1 MVYYVYHSVKAFD
14 AGGDAMKMPL
24 YERLYNY
31 VIGEITAGRL
41 RPGDRVPSE
50 KELAGQFDVSRITS
64 RKALERLSQDG
75 VIERMRGRGSFV
87 SGNMDVTRL
96 QGLAAR
102 PAAQTA
108 GSPRRVAALLLP
120 DLADSYGLRLVR
132 SVDSYLR
139 RQGYYLLLCRTGGQ
153 REEEERAIEASVEIG
168 VDGLIVFPVHG
179 EYYSE
184 RLLRLV
190 LDHYPLV
197 LVDRYL
203 KGIPACSVF
212 TDNRRAAED
221 LTSYLIDQG
230 HMHIAFISPPA
241 QGTSAIEDRI
251 QGVTAALATRGLSF
265 GPEDCLTDMYST
277 LPGAFTA
284 ENVAKDAETIRR
296 FLEAHPQVTA
306 LVACEYNIALVL
318 QHTLAGMGRRVP
330 EDHAIVC
337 FDSVEYPI
345 GAPQF
350 THVRQDEERMGCQ
363 AVDLLMA
370 QIAGQEVPLHTVIEH
385 QLVEGGSTRVVRGV
399 F

>member
-1 MVYYVYHSVKAFD
+1 MNV
-14 AGGDAMKMPL
+14 PL
-24 YERLYNY
+24 YEQLYNY
-31 VIGEITAGRL
+31 VVSEISAGRL

-50 KELAGQFDVSRITS
+50 KQLAEQFGVSRITS
-64 RKALERLSQDG
+64 KRALERLMQDG

-87 SGNMDVTRL
+87 SSRAN
-96 QGLAAR
+96 
-102 PAAQTA
+102 AAQLQDLVTPRAHVQATA
-108 GSPRRVAALLLP
+108 GSRRLVALLLP

-132 SVDSYLR
+132 SVDAHLR
-139 RQGYYLLLCRTGGQ
+139 ARGYYLLLCRTNGQ
-153 REEEERAIEASVEIG
+153 REEEERAIEASREIG

-190 LDHYPLV
+190 LDRFPLV

-221 LTSYLIDQG
+221 LTNYLIQRG
-230 HMHIAFISPPA
+230 HARIAFVSPPA
-241 QGTSAIEDRI
+241 QGTSTIEERI
-251 QGVTAALATRGLSF
+251 QGVTAALAARGLPF
-265 GPEDCLTDMYST
+265 GPDDCLTDLYST

-284 ENVAKDAETIRR
+284 ENVAKDAETIRH
-296 FLEAHPQVTA
+296 FLHAHPQVTA

-318 QHTLAGMGRRVP
+318 QHTLLGMGRRVP
-330 EDHAIVC
+330 EDYAIVC

-350 THVRQDEERMGCQ
+350 THVRQDEESMGRK
-363 AVDLLMA
+363 AVELLMA
-370 QIAGQEVPLHTVIEH
+370 QIAGQEVPLQTVIEH
-385 QLVEGGSTRVVRGV
+385 QLVEGESTSPARPGA
-399 F
+399 

>member
-1 MVYYVYHSVKAFD
+1 
-14 AGGDAMKMPL
+14 MKMPL

-241 QGTSAIEDRI
+241 QGTS
-251 QGVTAALATRGLSF
+251 
-265 GPEDCLTDMYST
+265 
-277 LPGAFTA
+277 
-284 ENVAKDAETIRR
+284 
-296 FLEAHPQVTA
+296 
-306 LVACEYNIALVL
+306 
-318 QHTLAGMGRRVP
+318 
-330 EDHAIVC
+330 
-337 FDSVEYPI
+337 
-345 GAPQF
+345 
-350 THVRQDEERMGCQ
+350 
-363 AVDLLMA
+363 
-370 QIAGQEVPLHTVIEH
+370 
-385 QLVEGGSTRVVRGV
+385 
-399 F
+399 